1 MTHLA
6 FVAGVRKA
14 TWGAALLGLFALTFG
29 SPVRESRA
37 LHGIVSLCGLAGY
50 ILLSLDPAWLEPRR
64 RQLLIAGV
72 VCSLVSFVLVVTS
85 APFPA
90 TLVARV
96 LAVATIALPIWL
108 VDRPAQFAFV
118 VAGALALFTGLP
130 AVASAGL
137 YATSVHAYVAA
148 AAAFWVAWRI
158 HAPHAIGGD
167 RKPRMVVA
175 SNIVTLTP
183 EEKAAALARIERR
196 WKDGE
201 IPEHKYWDLRQE
213 IESR

>member
-1 MTHLA
+1 M
-6 FVAGVRKA
+6 RKA
-14 TWGAALLGLFALTFG
+14 TWGAVLLGLFAFTFG
-29 SPVRESRA
+29 SPVRESLA

-50 ILLSLDPAWLEPRR
+50 ILLSLDPAWMERRR
-64 RQLLIAGV
+64 RQFLLAGV
-72 VCSLVSFVLVVTS
+72 VASLASFVLVVTN

-96 LAVATIALPIWL
+96 LAVATVALPLWP
-108 VDRPAQFAFV
+108 VDRPAQSGFV

-130 AVASAGL
+130 AVANAGL

-148 AAAFWVAWRI
+148 ASAFWVAWRI
-158 HAPHAIGGD
+158 HAPHALGGE
-167 RKPRMVVA
+167 RKPPRVVVA

-183 EEKAAALARIERR
+183 EQKAAALARIERR
-196 WKDGE
+196 WRDGE

-213 IESR
+213 IESK